1 MTIGTLFFIA
11 FIIACPVGMMFM
23 MRGGHSMG
31 GGGGHTTGGGH
42 DPNAAAREQHIAELE
57 RENAQ
62 LRGAA
67 PRARVPEL
75 IGPRS

>member
-11 FIIACPVGMMFM
+11 LILACPVGMMFM
-23 MRGGHSMG
+23 MRGSNMMGRSMG
-31 GGGGHTTGGGH
+31 GG
-42 DPNAAAREQHIAELE
+42 DPSTAARERHIADLE

-67 PRARVPEL
+67 PAADVPEL